1 VELPE
6 LPVGVGA
13 LGEHGHG
20 EAALGL
26 RARCRIGLTRRHGRI
41 MPVSTPDPDLAGRT
55 LELVNV
61 HSPTWEEAAIAETV
75 AAAMPWAPTWRDAE
89 TLWFEDRPGDAPLV
103 VLAGHLDTVPA
114 NENFPGRLDDAIV
127 HGLGA
132 SDMKGGLAVMVE
144 LARALAAAPGDREL
158 GAGFLF
164 FPREEISVEHSPLP
178 AFFDTGA
185 LDDAALVV
193 VLEPTDNELQ
203 LGCVGNV
210 NARLVFEGRSAHT
223 ARPWLGVN
231 AIDVAVRELARVA
244 GLPPHDVEV
253 EGLPFREVLSLTRIE
268 GGRADNVVPDRVTAS
283 LNFRYAPH
291 RTPAEAEARLRELAG
306 DAVEVASH
314 SPAASVAM
322 RNPIVQRLRDASGLA
337 VTPKQA
343 WTPVAQFAER
353 GLDAV
358 NFGPGATRF
367 AHTRDEQIRVDAL
380 HRCFDALRRLFN
392 A

>member
-1 VELPE
+1 
-6 LPVGVGA
+6 
-13 LGEHGHG
+13 
-20 EAALGL
+20 
-26 RARCRIGLTRRHGRI
+26 
-41 MPVSTPDPDLAGRT
+41 MPVPPAVPDLAART
-55 LELVNV
+55 LALVDI
-61 HSPTWEEAAIAETV
+61 HSPTWEEAAIAEYV
-75 AAAMPWAPTWRDAE
+75 ARELPWAPTWRQGE
-89 TLWFEDRPGDAPLV
+89 TLWYDARRGDEPLV

-114 NENFPGRLDDAIV
+114 NGNFPGRREGEVV

-132 SDMKGGLAVMVE
+132 SDMKGGVAVMME
-144 LARALAAAPGDREL
+144 LAQALADSPGDGSL

-185 LDDAALVV
+185 LDGAALVV

-203 LGCVGNV
+203 LGCVGNI
-210 NARLVFEGRSAHT
+210 NGRLVFEGRSAHT

-231 AIDVAVRELARVA
+231 AIDAAVRELAAVA
-244 GLPPHDVEV
+244 GLPPHDVDV
-253 EGLPFREVLSLTRIE
+253 EGLPFREVLSLTRIA
-268 GGRADNVVPDRVTAS
+268 GGLADNVVPDRVEVS

-291 RTPAEAEARLRELAG
+291 RTPADAEARLRDLVGERL
-306 DAVEVASH
+306 EIASH

-322 RNPIVQRLRDASGLA
+322 QNPLVQRLRDEAGLE

-367 AHTRDEQIRVDAL
+367 AHTRDEQIEVAAL
-380 HRCFDALRRLFN
+380 ERCFHALYGLFS